1 MKTKLEIFHGS
12 TRIIERPTYGKGNPH
27 NDYGLG
33 FYCTESLDLAKEW
46 GASEES
52 EGYANKYTLQTKG
65 LTELNLNSGD
75 YTILHWLALLLENRV
90 FRVSGNI
97 APLAREFLLER
108 FAIDYSS
115 YDLIRGYRADDSY
128 FSFANAFLN
137 NALSLSALEQAM
149 MLGDLGEQI
158 VLKSEKAFDHL
169 QFTGFETA
177 DRTIYYP
184 RKIARDQK
192 ARSVYRQELKLADVL
207 NDVTIQDIMR
217 QDWGPDDARLR
228 RIVS

>member
-1 MKTKLEIFHGS
+1 MEDRLEIFHGS
-12 TRIIERPTYGKGNPH
+12 TRIIEHPSFGKGNPH

-33 FYCTESLDLAKEW
+33 FYCTESLNLAKEW

-52 EGYANKYTLQTKG
+52 EGYANKYILQTKG

-97 APLAREFLLER
+97 APLAREFLLEH
-108 FAIDYSS
+108 FSIDYSS
-115 YDLIRGYRADDSY
+115 YDIIRGYRADDSY

-149 MLGDLGEQI
+149 MLGDLGEQV
-158 VLKSEKAFDHL
+158 VLKSEKAFDCL
-169 QFTGFETA
+169 KFIGFETA

-192 ARSVYRQELKLADVL
+192 ARSAYQQELKLVDVL